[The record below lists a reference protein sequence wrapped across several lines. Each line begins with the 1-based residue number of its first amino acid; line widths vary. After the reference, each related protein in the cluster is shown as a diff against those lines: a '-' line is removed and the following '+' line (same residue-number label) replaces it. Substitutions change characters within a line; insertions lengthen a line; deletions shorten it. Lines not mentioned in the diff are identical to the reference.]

1 MSGNGLVKVVNS
13 AGKSIDPMQLLN
25 TVVSYGRDWMLE
37 EQRGRTER
45 KAIESWRVA
54 QLERIRA
61 QQEVLLKALELTFD
75 ERRENFSGLFQAL
88 DAAIAA
94 GDTHLAASILESI
107 TDLAKTSPFKD
118 LQNVQLVVAELK
130 RPDKVWDV

>member
-1 MSGNGLVKVVNS
+1 MTGKGVVKVVKS
-13 AGKSIDPMQLLN
+13 AGKSIDPMQLLS
-25 TVVSYGRDWMLE
+25 TVVSYGRDWMIE

-45 KAIESWRVA
+45 KAIESWRQV

-75 ERRENFSGLFQAL
+75 ERRETFGGLFTAL
-88 DAAIAA
+88 DAALAA
-94 GDTHLAASILESI
+94 GDTSLAASILESI

-118 LQNVQLVVAELK
+118 LQNTELVVAELK